1 MKIYKLKGEIRE
13 KIGTNEARR
22 LRRKGFITG
31 EMYGAHE
38 KNIHIKIN
46 AKDFQKFLKEVKK
59 ETVLIDLEINGQNYK
74 CILKEL
80 QRDFIMGF
88 PIHADFQ
95 ILHEKEMITV
105 SIPVVLI
112 GIPEGLKLGGTLEHL
127 KREVNIRAIPSKI
140 PGHIEVDV
148 SKLRIGESIHIK
160 DLKLPEGVHIVEN
173 PEETV
178 CTVLSPKKT
187 AEIPSEKVVM
197 EEVPSEEKKEEEEKE
212 EE

>member
-1 MKIYKLKGEIRE
+1 MKIYKLKGELRE

-22 LRRKGFITG
+22 IRKKGFITG
-31 EMYGAHE
+31 EMYGAYE

-46 AKDFQKFLKEVKK
+46 AKDFQKFLKEIKK
-59 ETVLIDLEINGQNYK
+59 ETVLIDLEINGKNYK

-80 QRDFIMGF
+80 QRDFVMGL

-105 SIPVVLI
+105 SIPVVLV

-140 PGHIEVDV
+140 PGFVEVDV
-148 SKLRIGESIHIK
+148 SKLKIGESIHIK
-160 DLKLPEGVHIVEN
+160 DLKLPEGIHIVEN

-178 CTVLSPKKT
+178 CTILSPKK
-187 AEIPSEKVVM
+187 AVEMPVEEIK
-197 EEVPSEEKKEEEEKE
+197 EVPIPEERKEEKE
-212 EE
+212 EEE

>member
-22 LRRKGFITG
+22 LRKKGFITG

-38 KNIHIKIN
+38 ENIHIKIN
-46 AKDFQKFLKEVKK
+46 AKDFQKFLKEIKK
-59 ETVLIDLEINGQNYK
+59 ETVLIDLEVNGKNYK
-74 CILKEL
+74 CVLKEL
-80 QRDFIMGF
+80 QRDFVKGF

-95 ILHEKEMITV
+95 ILHEKEMINV
-105 SIPVVLI
+105 AVPVILV
-112 GIPEGLKLGGTLEHL
+112 GTPEGVKIGGILEHL
-127 KREVNIRAIPSKI
+127 KREVVVKAIPSKI

-148 SKLRIGESIHIK
+148 SKLKIGESIHIK
-160 DLKLPEGVHIVEN
+160 DLKPPEGVHIVEN

-178 CTVLSPKKT
+178 CTILSPKKT
-187 AEIPSEKVVM
+187 G
-197 EEVPSEEKKEEEEKE
+197 EVPKEEIAKEVLVPEEKKEEEGKE

>member
-22 LRRKGFITG
+22 LRKKGFITG

-46 AKDFQKFLKEVKK
+46 AKDFQKFLKEAKK
-59 ETVLIDLEINGQNYK
+59 ETVLIDFEVNGQNYK

-80 QRDFIMGF
+80 QRDFVTGV

-95 ILHEKEMITV
+95 ILHEKEMINV
-105 SIPVVLI
+105 SVPIVLL
-112 GIPEGLKLGGTLEHL
+112 GTPEGLKLGGILEHL
-127 KREVNIRAIPSKI
+127 KREVIVKAVPSKI

-148 SKLRIGESIHIK
+148 SKLKIGESIHIK
-160 DLKLPEGVHIVEN
+160 DLKLPEGVHVIEN
-173 PEETV
+173 PEETI
-178 CTVLSPKKT
+178 CTILSPKKT
-187 AEIPSEKVVM
+187 MELPVEKIEEIP
-197 EEVPSEEKKEEEEKE
+197 VPEEKKEEKE
-212 EE
+212 EEE